1 MVVEVLRMVHDRHL
15 KCVMLVHIHLKAF
28 PVHLWLQPQETMR
41 MCLECTQVCV
51 VC

>member
-15 KCVMLVHIHLKAF
+15 MLVHIHLKAF

-41 MCLECTQVCV
+41 MCLEYTQVCV